1 MFAKS
6 VAVLALAASGLVLG
20 VRPSLAGTGSSPAA
34 TAPTG
39 WYDTYGNAADAQVNP
54 AEKIL
59 SPSAVKNI
67 EYLRSITAP
76 QTPPGAACG
85 AGYVASPLPY
95 GGSLYAVTSGAVGKY
110 NPATGSLI
118 WRAKL
123 NPNYFYASIA
133 VSGNLVIVAGVG
145 CESISEPGGLVY
157 ALNAATGARVW
168 TYNDEDAIFN
178 MVKAGS
184 YVLNV
189 GDDGAGYEVS
199 ALNVSTGNP
208 AWSDVQNCGFG
219 FPSALVVGLLAM
231 TYGCDANGEDIQ
243 AQNLATGTV
252 AWSLPGAWTLQRGD
266 LSGSAGQHLFATD
279 PSGTVDALNPQTGQT
294 EYSLSQA
301 VNVLAVDASSVYA
314 SCGSGGKSVC
324 AYALSTGALQWQRND
339 LVPLSTDQTAAEAD
353 GVLYLPTGQVLN
365 AATGRRIKVLQS
377 PTAIA
382 VGDGRIAIVNA
393 ADGRVLDLYGLAGS

>member
-95 GGSLYAVTSGAVGKY
+95 GGALYALTSGEASKY

-118 WRAKL
+118 WQTQL
-123 NPNYFYASIA
+123 DPSTQYESMA
-133 VSGNLVIVAGVG
+133 VSGNLVIVAGIG
-145 CESISEPGGLVY
+145 CDSISEPGGFVY
-157 ALNAATGARVW
+157 ALNTSTGAIVW
-168 TYNDEDAIFN
+168 SYNDDDTIDN

-184 YVLNV
+184 YVLTV
-189 GDDGAGYEVS
+189 GDDAAGYEITV
-199 ALNVSTGNP
+199 LNVSDGKV
-208 AWSDVQNCGFG
+208 AWFG
-219 FPSALVVGLLAM
+219 GSGCSYGSTSALVVGLLAM
-231 TYGCDANGEDIQ
+231 TYGCGSHGEDIQ
-243 AQNLATGTV
+243 AQNLATGSV
-252 AWSLPGAWTLQRGD
+252 AWSLDGAWTLQRGD
-266 LSGSAGQHLFATD
+266 LSGSDGQHLYATD
-279 PSGTVDALNPQTGQT
+279 PSGTVVDLDPQTGQT

-301 VNVLAVDASSVYA
+301 VNVLAVNASRVLA
-314 SCGSGGKSVC
+314 TCGSGGKYVC
-324 AYALSTGALQWQRND
+324 AYNISTGARQWQNTK
-339 LVPLSTDQTAAEAD
+339 LNPISNGQTAAEAD
-353 GVLYLPTGQVLN
+353 GVLYLSTGEALN
-365 AATGRRIKVLQS
+365 AATGQLVNSIEF
-377 PTAIA
+377 PNTIA
-382 VGDGRIAIVNA
+382 VGDGRIAVINEINP
-393 ADGRVLDLYGLAGS
+393 RVLDLYGLAGS